1 MYLVSVIIT
10 TKNEEKNIEAC
21 LKSIKGQT
29 YKDIEIIVVDNLS
42 SDSTK
47 EIALKFTGKVFDK
60 GPERS
65 AQRNFG
71 MIDKSSGEYVM
82 YIDADMLL
90 SPDLIEACVEEMK
103 KDNSVSAL
111 HIPEI
116 VLGKSY
122 FSRVRRFERCFY
134 NGTCIDGAR
143 FFLKSAFV
151 SAGGFDES
159 MSGPEDWDMDKKIK
173 TAGKIQLLEVDSKSR
188 ADAGLKVR
196 ELYGFIRDRGVDP
209 SRYGAVIFHN
219 ESEFDLSRYLTK
231 KGYYSQ
237 SFATYIK
244 KWGKNDPDIIKQFG
258 VLYRF
263 FCVFTEKGKWK
274 RLAAHPVLTFGLYFL
289 RFVVGFT
296 FLMKKPVPK

>member
-1 MYLVSVIIT
+1 M
-10 TKNEEKNIEAC
+10 
-21 LKSIKGQT
+21 
-29 YKDIEIIVVDNLS
+29 DNLS

-47 EIALKFTGKVFDK
+47 NIALKFTGKVFDK

-71 MIDKSSGEYVM
+71 MIDKSSGKYVM

-90 SPDLIEACVEEMK
+90 SPLLVEACVEEMK
-103 KDNSVSAL
+103 KDKTAAAL

-122 FSRVRRFERCFY
+122 FSRVRRFERSFY

-143 FFLKSAFV
+143 FFLKSSFV

-173 TAGKIQLLEVDSKSR
+173 AGGKILLLEGKFSG
-188 ADAGLKVR
+188 AAELKDW
-196 ELYGFIRDRGVDP
+196 ELYGFIRERGVDP
-209 SRYGAVIFHN
+209 SRYGDVIFHN
-219 ESEFDLSRYLTK
+219 ESEFDLSGYLTK

-237 SFATYIK
+237 SFTHYIK

-258 VLYRF
+258 LSYRF
-263 FCVFTEKGKWK
+263 FSVFIEKGKWK

-289 RFVVGFT
+289 RFLVGFT